1 MMLEEGL
8 APIDEEERLRLQA
21 KVDSAR
27 QQERRVHARRATHQE
42 RTGVRSP
49 RSGAHTHS

>member
-8 APIDEEERLRLQA
+8 APIDEQERLRLQA

-42 RTGVRSP
+42 RTGVRSSRP
-49 RSGAHTHS
+49 SVPTHS